1 MQTMSN
7 TTWDRLV
14 YGDEIQRVKREK
26 SVTFISK
33 TIYASSFEDEKADGW
48 ELLSEMKNPKK
59 LKVKK
64 EKPQDEVFEDTIWV
78 LLANLG
84 FTTMNRDQHFRMSYG
99 DNTAQTQQIDVFAVD
114 DETILFVECKSA
126 VKLTDGVF
134 KTVIEA
140 YGEKMRGLQA
150 EATKQFPNRKCK
162 FIFATNN

>member
-33 TIYASSFEDEKADGW
+33 TIYTSSFEDEKADGW

-64 EKPQDEVFEDTIWV
+64 EKPQDEVFEEIK
-78 LLANLG
+78 A
-84 FTTMNRDQHFRMSYG
+84 
-99 DNTAQTQQIDVFAVD
+99 I
-114 DETILFVECKSA
+114 
-126 VKLTDGVF
+126 
-134 KTVIEA
+134 
-140 YGEKMRGLQA
+140 
-150 EATKQFPNRKCK
+150 
-162 FIFATNN
+162 